1 MKTQKQEILDLICE
15 RLDTKKEQK
24 EILKDS
30 REQSLTQMIEL
41 DKEIFKIN
49 EEIHQIE
56 EVLTTLV
63 KNIQ

>member
-63 KNIQ
+63 KNLQ

>member
-56 EVLTTLV
+56 EVLTSLV

>member
-15 RLDTKKEQK
+15 RLDTKNEQR

-63 KNIQ
+63 KNLQ